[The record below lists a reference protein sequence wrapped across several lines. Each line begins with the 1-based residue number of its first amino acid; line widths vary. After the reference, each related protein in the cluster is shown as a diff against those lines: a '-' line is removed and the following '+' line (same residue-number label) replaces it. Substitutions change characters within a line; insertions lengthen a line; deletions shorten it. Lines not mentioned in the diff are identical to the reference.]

1 MAEKVRKN
9 DRYCLIYLNF
19 TSCLMIF
26 PTFFRINCLSQFPL
40 GVEKVCYDYTFY
52 SPKD

>member
-26 PTFFRINCLSQFPL
+26 PTFFRINCLSLFPL
-40 GVEKVCYDYTFY
+40 DVEKVCYKYAIS